1 MERRECQPSPA
12 INTFI
17 LFGWSDGWS
26 DGSGEYGRPEEQRRE
41 EGRIDRWNGCGCYSI
56 LTDQSGAS
64 EICILS
70 TVYPHLAKE
79 AT

>member
-1 MERRECQPSPA
+1 MERRERQPSSA

-26 DGSGEYGRPEEQRRE
+26 DGSGEYRRPEERRRE
-41 EGRIDRWNGCGCYSI
+41 GADGWNGCGCYSI
-56 LTDQSGAS
+56 LTDQSDGG

-70 TVYPHLAKE
+70 TIYPHLAKE